1 MSADSHAKLT
11 LHNGHL
17 IKRSINMRPRLTI
30 LLVAILLVAGFAAL
44 NWSEFLRPT
53 PLSFGIFVMDA
64 PLGLIL
70 LSVLTIT
77 LVAFLASSIHMQ
89 TVNLLDTRQHAK
101 ELHAQREL
109 ADKAEASRFTDLRQ
123 HLDAQMREIHQRE
136 TIASTELEKAVAAG
150 QRELRTQLE
159 LMNRT
164 LATRLAEIEAR
175 IDAKVDQRAR
185 APGSAAIL
193 S

>member
-1 MSADSHAKLT
+1 
-11 LHNGHL
+11 
-17 IKRSINMRPRLTI
+17 MRPRLTI
-30 LLVAILLVAGFAAL
+30 LLVAILLVAGFACL
-44 NWSEFLRPT
+44 NWSEFIRPT
-53 PLSFGIFVMDA
+53 PLSFGLFVMEA

-70 LSVLTIT
+70 LSVLTVT

-89 TVNLLDTRQHAK
+89 TVNLLDTRQHSKA
-101 ELHAQREL
+101 LNAQRDL

-123 HLDAQMREIHQRE
+123 HLDTQMRELNQRE
-136 TIASTELEKAVAAG
+136 VIAATELEKAVVAG

-164 LATRLAEIEAR
+164 LATRLAEIESR
-175 IDAKVDQRAR
+175 VDAHADQRAR
-185 APGSAAIL
+185 APGTTAIL

>member
-1 MSADSHAKLT
+1 MRAR
-11 LHNGHL
+11 L
-17 IKRSINMRPRLTI
+17 IV
-30 LLVAILLVAGFAAL
+30 LLIAILLVAGFAAL

-53 PLSFGIFVMDA
+53 PLSFGLFVMSA
-64 PLGLIL
+64 PLGLVL
-70 LSVLTIT
+70 LGVLAAT
-77 LVAFLASSIHMQ
+77 LVAFLISSIHMQ

-109 ADKAEASRFTDLRQ
+109 ADRAEASRFTDLRT

-136 TIASTELEKAVAAG
+136 TIVATELEKAVAAG

-164 LATRLAEIEAR
+164 LATRLAEIESR
-175 IDAKVDQRAR
+175 VEAR
-185 APGSAAIL
+185 AERAGGPGSRAIL
-193 S
+193 T

>member
-1 MSADSHAKLT
+1 MRAR
-11 LHNGHL
+11 L
-17 IKRSINMRPRLTI
+17 IVLLAAV
-30 LLVAILLVAGFAAL
+30 LLVAAFAAL
-44 NWSEFLRPT
+44 NWSEIVRPA

-70 LSVLTIT
+70 LSILGVT
-77 LVAFLASSIHMQ
+77 LLAFLISSAHMQ
-89 TVNLLDTRQHAK
+89 TVNLLDNRQHYK

-136 TIASTELEKAVAAG
+136 TTTASELAKAMAQG

-159 LMNRT
+159 LMNHS
-164 LATRLAEIEAR
+164 LGTRLAELESR
-175 IDAKVDQRAR
+175 LDPRADPR
-185 APGSAAIL
+185 NRPSTASIV